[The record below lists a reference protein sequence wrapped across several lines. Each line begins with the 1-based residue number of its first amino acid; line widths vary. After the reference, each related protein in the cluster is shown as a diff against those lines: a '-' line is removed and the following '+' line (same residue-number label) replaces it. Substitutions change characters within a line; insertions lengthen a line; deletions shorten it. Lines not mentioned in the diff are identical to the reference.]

1 MAVPEGELDDRTTAD
16 SKQYPGQAMIAVE
29 NLSLSIPVGEICVLV
44 GPSGCGKST
53 ILRMINRMIEPT
65 SGKILINGEEVA
77 HKDSDQLRM
86 GIGYVI
92 QQIGLLP
99 HRTIAENIAIVPR
112 LYKWPKDKIAK
123 RVDELI
129 VMMGL
134 DLEKTRGSYPSQLSG
149 GQMQRVG
156 VARAMAVDPP
166 IMLMDEPF
174 GAVDPI
180 ARTNLQDEFLRLQK
194 ELKKTIVFV
203 THDINEAIKMGDNI
217 AILNAGKIVQ
227 FGTPEEILTNPKN
240 SFVENFIGH
249 DRVVKK
255 LNLYRVEEAM
265 QPVGCLV
272 RDAELASASEAMKAA
287 GTEVAFLLNEVGKPF
302 GHVTLAEFEEAKG
315 DMEGLREKVVRTKT
329 TFTQTTTSLPEAL
342 SLLLEFDVDYLG
354 VLKGEELCGML
365 SFKDIRRHVYRKG
378 GW

>member
-1 MAVPEGELDDRTTAD
+1 MIELKQIT
-16 SKQYPGQAMIAVE
+16 KQYAGQTVPAVKQ
-29 NLSLSIPVGEICVLV
+29 LSLSIPKGEICVLV

-53 ILRMINRMIEPT
+53 ILRMMNRMIEPT
-65 SGKILINGEEVA
+65 SGTVTINGEDVTST
-77 HKDSDQLRM
+77 DSDQLRM

-112 LYKWPKDKIAK
+112 LYKWPKEKIAK

-134 DLEKTRGSYPSQLSG
+134 DLEKTRGKYPCELSG

-180 ARTNLQDEFLRLQK
+180 ARTHLQDQLLRLQK
-194 ELKKTIVFV
+194 EIKKTIVFV
-203 THDINEAIKMGDNI
+203 THDINEAIKMGDKI
-217 AILNAGKIVQ
+217 AILNAGKLVQ
-227 FGTPEEILTNPKN
+227 FGTPEEILTNPIN

-255 LNLYRVEEAM
+255 LNLYRVDEAM

-272 RDAELASASEAMKAA
+272 RETELQTASQNMKQA
-287 GTEVAFLLNEVGKPF
+287 GTEVAFVINEKGKAI
-302 GHVTLAEFEEAKG
+302 GHFTLEEFEAYKG
-315 DMEGLREKVVRTKT
+315 DVERVRKKALRREKAFV
-329 TFTQTTTSLPEAL
+329 QTTASLPDAL
-342 SLLLEFDVDYLG
+342 SVLLEFDSDYLG
-354 VLKGEELCGML
+354 ILKGDELCGML
-365 SFKDIRRHVYRKG
+365 TFKDIRTHVYRKE

>member
-1 MAVPEGELDDRTTAD
+1 MIQLEQIT
-16 SKQYPGQAMIAVE
+16 KQYPGQAMPAVDK
-29 NLSLSIPVGEICVLV
+29 LYLSIPKGEICVLV

-65 SGKILINGEEVA
+65 SGVVKIDGQDVTTTNP
-77 HKDSDQLRM
+77 DQLRM

-112 LYKWPKDKIAK
+112 LYKWPKEKIK
-123 RVDELI
+123 QRVDELI

-134 DLEKTRGSYPSQLSG
+134 DLEKTRGKYPSQLSG

-180 ARTNLQDEFLRLQK
+180 ARTHLQDELLRLQK
-194 ELKKTIVFV
+194 EIKKTIVFV
-203 THDINEAIKMGDNI
+203 THDINEAIKMGDRI
-217 AILNAGKIVQ
+217 AIFNAGQLVQ
-227 FGTPEEILTNPKN
+227 FGTPEEILTNPIN
-240 SFVENFIGH
+240 EFVEDFIGR

-255 LNLYRVEEAM
+255 LNLYLAEDAM
-265 QPVGCLV
+265 QPVKCLL
-272 RDAELASASEAMKAA
+272 REDELQNVAQKMKDTGA
-287 GTEVAFLLNEVGKPF
+287 EVAFLVNEAGKTCGQISAVDVKEF
-302 GHVTLAEFEEAKG
+302 GM
-315 DMEGLREKVVRTKT
+315 DIEGLRKRARRRSNAFV
-329 TFTQTTTSLPEAL
+329 QTTTPFPDAL
-342 SLLLEFDVDYLG
+342 SLLLEYDADYLG
-354 VLKGEELCGML
+354 VLKGEELCGVL
-365 SFKDIRRHVYRKG
+365 SFQGIRKHVYRKEG
-378 GW
+378 E

>member
-1 MAVPEGELDDRTTAD
+1 MIELKGIT
-16 SKQYPGQAMIAVE
+16 KQYAGQTMPAVE
-29 NLSLSIPVGEICVLV
+29 QLSLSVPVGEICVLV

-65 SGKILINGEEVA
+65 SGTIMINGEDVSRT
-77 HKDSDQLRM
+77 DQDQLRM

-112 LYKWPKDKIAK
+112 LYKWPKERIAQ

-134 DLEKTRGSYPSQLSG
+134 DLEKTRGKYPSQLSG

-180 ARTNLQDEFLRLQK
+180 ARTHLQDELLRLQK
-194 ELKKTIVFV
+194 EIKKTIVFV

-217 AILNAGKIVQ
+217 AIFNAGKLVQ
-227 FGTPEEILTNPKN
+227 FGTPEDILTNPKN
-240 SFVENFIGH
+240 EFVENFIGY

-255 LNLYRVEEAM
+255 LNLYCVEQAM
-265 QPVGCLV
+265 QPVRCLV
-272 RDAELASASEAMKAA
+272 RASELLNADQKMIEAR
-287 GTEVAFLLNEVGKPF
+287 TDVAFVIDEEGKPT
-302 GHVTLAEFEEAKG
+302 GNVTLELFEQCKG
-315 DMEGLREKVVRTKT
+315 DLEKLGVKVLRSKT
-329 TFTQTTTSLPEAL
+329 AFVQTTTSLPDAL
-342 SLLLEFDVDYLG
+342 SLLLEFDTDYLG
-354 VLKGEELCGML
+354 ILKGEELCGML
-365 SFKDIRRHVYRKG
+365 SFKDIRGHVYRKEG
-378 GW
+378 E

>member
-1 MAVPEGELDDRTTAD
+1 MIELKEIT
-16 SKQYPGQAMIAVE
+16 KQYAGQAMPAVKQ
-29 NLSLSIPVGEICVLV
+29 LSLSIPVGEICVLV

-65 SGKILINGEEVA
+65 SGTVMINGEDVSRT
-77 HKDSDQLRM
+77 DQDQLRM

-112 LYKWPKDKIAK
+112 LYKWPKERITK

-134 DLEKTRGSYPSQLSG
+134 DLEKTRGKYPSQLSG

-174 GAVDPI
+174 GAVEPI
-180 ARTNLQDEFLRLQK
+180 ARNHLQDELLRVQK
-194 ELKKTIVFV
+194 EIKKTIVFV
-203 THDINEAIKMGDNI
+203 THDINEAIKMGDTI
-217 AILNAGKIVQ
+217 AIFNAGELVQ
-227 FGTPEEILTNPKN
+227 FGTPEGILTNPKN
-240 SFVENFIGH
+240 KFVENFIGY

-255 LNLYRVEEAM
+255 LNLYCVEQAM
-265 QPVGCLV
+265 QPVRCLV
-272 RDAELASASEAMKAA
+272 RDSELLNAGQKMREA
-287 GTEVAFLLNEVGKPF
+287 GTDVAFVINEEGKPL
-302 GHVTLAEFEEAKG
+302 GNVTAEQFEQCKG
-315 DMEGLREKVVRTKT
+315 DLEELSVKVLRSKT
-329 TFTQTTTSLPEAL
+329 AFVQMTTSLPDAL
-342 SLLLEFDVDYLG
+342 SLLLEFDTDYLG
-354 VLKGEELCGML
+354 ILKGEELCGVL
-365 SFKDIRRHVYRKG
+365 SFKDIRRHVYRKVG
-378 GW
+378 E

>member
-1 MAVPEGELDDRTTAD
+1 MIELNQIT
-16 SKQYPGQAMIAVE
+16 KQYPGQALPAVE
-29 NLSLSIPVGEICVLV
+29 QLSLSIPEGEICVLV

-65 SGKILINGEEVA
+65 SGVVRINGSDVSRTDA
-77 HKDSDQLRM
+77 DQLRM

-112 LYKWPKDKIAK
+112 LYKWPREKIK
-123 RVDELI
+123 QRVEELI

-134 DLEKTRGSYPSQLSG
+134 DLEKTWGKYPAQLSG

-180 ARTNLQDEFLRLQK
+180 ARTHLQDELLRLQK
-194 ELKKTIVFV
+194 EIKKTIVFV
-203 THDINEAIKMGDNI
+203 THDINEAIKMGDRI
-217 AILNAGKIVQ
+217 AIFNAGKLVQ
-227 FGTPEEILTNPKN
+227 FGTPDEILTNPIN
-240 SFVENFIGH
+240 EFVENFIGH

-255 LNLYRVEEAM
+255 LNLYSVEDAM
-265 QPVGCLV
+265 QPVRCIVKDDELQSAAQQMK
-272 RDAELASASEAMKAA
+272 DAGA
-287 GTEVAFLLNEVGKPF
+287 EVAFLLNKEGKPH
-302 GHVTLAEFEEAKG
+302 GHITLADLDAFG
-315 DMEGLREKVVRTKT
+315 RDTEGLRKRVLRTAKAFVQAT
-329 TFTQTTTSLPEAL
+329 TPLPDAL
-342 SLLLEFDVDYLG
+342 SLLLEYDAEYLG
-354 VLKGEELCGML
+354 VLKGEEPYGML
-365 SFKDIRRHVYRKG
+365 SFKDIKNHVYRKEG
-378 GW
+378 A

>member
-1 MAVPEGELDDRTTAD
+1 MIELEQVI
-16 SKQYPGQAMIAVE
+16 KQFPGQTIPAVDE
-29 NLSLSIPVGEICVLV
+29 LSLSIPKGEICVLV

-65 SGKILINGEEVA
+65 SGVVKINGEDVTRT
-77 HKDSDQLRM
+77 DPDQLRM

-112 LYKWPKDKIAK
+112 LYKWPKEKIK
-123 RVDELI
+123 QRVDELI

-134 DLEKTRGSYPSQLSG
+134 DLEKTRGKYPSQLSG

-180 ARTNLQDEFLRLQK
+180 ARTHLQDELLRLQK
-194 ELKKTIVFV
+194 EIKKTIVFV
-203 THDINEAIKMGDNI
+203 THDINEAIKMGDRI
-217 AILNAGKIVQ
+217 AIFDAGRLVQ
-227 FGTPEEILTNPKN
+227 FGTPEEILTNPIN
-240 SFVENFIGH
+240 EFVEEFIGR

-255 LNLYRVEEAM
+255 LNLYLAEDAM
-265 QPVGCLV
+265 RPVGC
-272 RDAELASASEAMKAA
+272 AMKEDELENAA
-287 GTEVAFLLNEVGKPF
+287 QKMKDAGVEVAFLFDKAGKPCGHITSADLDEF
-302 GHVTLAEFEEAKG
+302 GR
-315 DMEGLREKVVRTKT
+315 DIEGLRKEAFRTEKAFAQAT
-329 TFTQTTTSLPEAL
+329 TPLPDAL
-342 SLLLEFDVDYLG
+342 SLLLEYDADYLG
-354 VLKGEELCGML
+354 ILKGEELCGML
-365 SFKDIRRHVYRKG
+365 SFKEIRKHVYRKEG
-378 GW
+378 G

>member
-1 MAVPEGELDDRTTAD
+1 MIELEKIT
-16 SKQYPGQAMIAVE
+16 KQYPGQAVPAVDE
-29 NLSLSIPVGEICVLV
+29 LSLSIPKGEICVLV

-65 SGKILINGEEVA
+65 SGVVRINGADVT
-77 HKDSDQLRM
+77 KTDPDQLRM

-112 LYKWPKDKIAK
+112 LYKWPKEKINK

-134 DLEKTRGSYPSQLSG
+134 DLEKTRGKYPAQLSG

-180 ARTNLQDEFLRLQK
+180 ARTHLQDELLRLQK
-194 ELKKTIVFV
+194 EIKKTIVFV
-203 THDINEAIKMGDNI
+203 THDINEAIKMGDRI
-217 AILNAGKIVQ
+217 AIFGRGKLVQ
-227 FGTPEEILTNPKN
+227 FGTPAEILTNPAN
-240 SFVENFIGH
+240 EFVEDFIGR

-255 LNLYRVEEAM
+255 LNLYFAEDAM
-265 QPVGCLV
+265 QPVKCLIQES
-272 RDAELASASEAMKAA
+272 ELHTAA
-287 GTEVAFLLNEVGKPF
+287 RKLEETGAEVAFLLNDQGKPC
-302 GHVTLAEFEEAKG
+302 GHVTRWELEEYG
-315 DMEGLREKVVRTKT
+315 GHLEELRARVIRTEKAFVQRTT
-329 TFTQTTTSLPEAL
+329 PFPDAL
-342 SLLLEFDVDYLG
+342 SLLLEYDCDYLG
-354 VLKGEELCGML
+354 IMSGGKLGGVL
-365 SFKDIRRHVYRKG
+365 SFKGIRKHVYRKEG
-378 GW
+378 D

>member
-1 MAVPEGELDDRTTAD
+1 MIELKQIT
-16 SKQYPGQAMIAVE
+16 KQYLGQAMPAVE
-29 NLSLSIPVGEICVLV
+29 NLSLSIPEGEICVLV

-65 SGKILINGEEVA
+65 SGTVTIKGEDVSST
-77 HKDSDQLRM
+77 DSDQLRM

-112 LYKWPKDKIAK
+112 LYKWPKERIAK

-134 DLEKTRGSYPSQLSG
+134 DLEKTRGKYPSQLSG

-180 ARTNLQDEFLRLQK
+180 ARNHLQDELLRLQK
-194 ELKKTIVFV
+194 EIKKTIVFV

-217 AILNAGKIVQ
+217 AIFDAGKLVQ

-255 LNLYRVEEAM
+255 LNLYRADDAM

-272 RDAELASASEAMKAA
+272 KESDLQSAGQRMKDA
-287 GTEVAFLLNEVGKPF
+287 GTEVAFLLNEVGQRL
-302 GHVTLAEFEEAKG
+302 GHLTFAEFEAGKG
-315 DMEGLREKVVRTKT
+315 DLEGLRKKVLRTEKAFV
-329 TFTQTTTSLPEAL
+329 QISTSLPDAL
-342 SLLLEFDVDYLG
+342 SLLLEFDSDYLG
-354 VLKGEELCGML
+354 ILKGDELCGML
-365 SFKDIRRHVYRKG
+365 SFKDIRKHVYRKDG
-378 GW
+378 E

>member
-1 MAVPEGELDDRTTAD
+1 MIELKQIT
-16 SKQYPGQAMIAVE
+16 KQYPGQAMPAVE
-29 NLSLSIPVGEICVLV
+29 QLSLSIPEGEICVLV

-65 SGKILINGEEVA
+65 SGTVTIKG
-77 HKDSDQLRM
+77 KDVSGTDADQLRM

-112 LYKWPKDKIAK
+112 LYKWPKEKITK

-134 DLEKTRGSYPSQLSG
+134 DLEKTRGKYPSQLSG

-180 ARTNLQDEFLRLQK
+180 ARTHLQDELLRLQK
-194 ELKKTIVFV
+194 EIKKTIVFV

-217 AILNAGKIVQ
+217 AIFDAGKLVQ
-227 FGTPEEILTNPKN
+227 FGTPEEILTNPTN
-240 SFVENFIGH
+240 AFVENFIGH

-255 LNLYRVEEAM
+255 LNLYRVDEAM

-272 RDAELASASEAMKAA
+272 SETELPGAGQKMKDA
-287 GTEVAFLLNEVGKPF
+287 GTDVAFILNVAGKPTGYF
-302 GHVTLAEFEEAKG
+302 TLAEFEECEG
-315 DMEGLREKVVRTKT
+315 DLKGLRKKVLRTEAA
-329 TFTQTTTSLPEAL
+329 FVQTTTSLPDAL
-342 SLLLEFDVDYLG
+342 SLLLEFDSDYLG
-354 VLKGEELCGML
+354 ILKGEELCGML
-365 SFKDIRRHVYRKG
+365 SFKDIRRHVYRKEG
-378 GW
+378 E